1 MEIFT
6 IGFREKTAQDFFEA
20 LRKVGIKRLLDIR
33 LHNTSPMSRFTRRD
47 DLPFLLNKICN
58 AEYIHKTLLAPSEEL
73 FQAYQEEK
81 ITWSQYERRFLALME
96 EREIEKTIDPA
107 LFSVSTVLLCSEP
120 TPDKCH
126 RRLVLEYLNKH
137 WGKIKVT
144 HL

>member
-6 IGFREKTAQDFFEA
+6 IGFTKKTAEEFFGA
-20 LRKVGIKRLLDIR
+20 LKKADIKRLVDIR
-33 LHNTSPMSRFTRRD
+33 LHNTSPMSLFTRHAD
-47 DLPFLLNKICN
+47 FPFFLKKLCG
-58 AEYIHKTLLAPSEEL
+58 AEYIHKTILAPSEEL

-81 ITWSQYERRFLALME
+81 ITWSQYERKFLALMQ

-107 LFSVSTVLLCSEP
+107 LFSVPTILLCREP
-120 TPDKCH
+120 TADKCH
-126 RRLVLEYLNKH
+126 RRLVLEYLSKH